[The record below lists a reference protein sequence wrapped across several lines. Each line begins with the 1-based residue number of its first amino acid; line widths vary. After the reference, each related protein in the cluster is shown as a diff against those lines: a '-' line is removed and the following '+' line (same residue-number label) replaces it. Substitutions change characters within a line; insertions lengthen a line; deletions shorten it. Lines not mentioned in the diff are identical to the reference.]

1 MSEVAPVGIST
12 YQTYWMV
19 KKTSNGTFEKVI
31 DITDY
36 GDLIPDPNLIDV
48 TTLSHGRGITIPGI
62 ERAGDGI
69 PLTAN
74 YTKENWAAV
83 KELEGH
89 QYEYGI
95 WFGGTS
101 AGVPDGHNG
110 KFTWTGDV
118 KASLNGAGVDE
129 AHKMGITCTPS
140 TNVEWSDGT
149 T

>member
-19 KKTSNGTFEKVI
+19 KKTNTWEKVI

-36 GDLIPDPNLIDV
+36 GDLIPDPNMIDV
-48 TTLSHGRGITIPGI
+48 TTLSHGREITIPGI

-95 WFGGTS
+95 WFGGTA